1 MAKKTVIEALKKSP
15 MFQLSLS
22 SKELFHSNFLY
33 WIWNISPALFKDIIN
48 ELLGHNSSKTWPDK
62 YSVKR
67 EYNNYDLCVVDSID
81 TVKLV
86 IENKVKSIPNLKQ
99 LKAYKN
105 YEDGKKNND
114 VEYLL
119 LSLTDDFP
127 EKQEITKEWSF
138 ANYRRLSEVI
148 RELISGKYSSKLDAY
163 QKSIFR
169 DYCTFIDCLHQ
180 IQSEWRI
187 NEFTPYRI
195 ESDDYKELRINDL
208 KEKIRFS
215 KMCVML
221 GAIIE
226 QELKK
231 TVDYNTERAHIF
243 GENNKDNIG
252 QIFINSGMTRSQGLL
267 EIKILV
273 KSAVALVIQIQG
285 NQYRHCIE
293 FALSKSYKD
302 DKKNWEKYSVDQS
315 TGWYIRSHIDKNQ
328 APFIAFK
335 NSKLPLEIRPCPSRK
350 GKGDGYNK
358 YGNEFLYQSIIIPEG
373 TLVGE
378 IFNMVIYDCKRIFEH
393 IS

>member
-1 MAKKTVIEALKKSP
+1 MWNGIATALLYETEIFKSK
-15 MFQLSLS
+15 LRRSLRRRRFPS
-22 SKELFHSNFLY
+22 LRAFRPCRRRRRELQARCKEIRQSRPLPSCQAWLKLCRRVL
-33 WIWNISPALFKDIIN
+33 PLRQR
-48 ELLGHNSSKTWPDK
+48 LPL
-62 YSVKR
+62 
-67 EYNNYDLCVVDSID
+67 DLRRFR
-81 TVKLV
+81 LWLRQ
-86 IENKVKSIPNLKQ
+86 E

-243 GENNKDNIG
+243 GDNNKDNIG